1 MRPATR
7 RVCTALLACL
17 LVAASSARLFAQAG
31 AVWFAAG
38 IATRGAS
45 QVATDFDPPR
55 LSGLDGRGRGTQ
67 RVDASGKA
75 SPVFEAGAQ
84 WFPASRA
91 GIEIWVARDRGD
103 EQATSSPYSTT
114 LTYISRQPP
123 DHVPREF
130 RYERSADWPPVRTE
144 IRRWM
149 VGFNGALR
157 PVSSPRV
164 AWIVSGGLAWVRLS
178 GVIEPLGFT
187 TFVLGGHS
195 VLFPNE
201 YRLTAEL
208 EPASAWRA
216 NAGTMLDVRLASH
229 LAFTTGVRF
238 VAGADRD
245 LRLRV
250 AGVDRSQAGFEP
262 PPDDEI
268 DEALAGSTAR
278 VSTRSFRA
286 LAGLKVIF

>member
-7 RVCTALLACL
+7 RACTVLLACL
-17 LVAASSARLFAQAG
+17 FVAASSTRLFAQAG

-55 LSGLDGRGRGTQ
+55 LSGLEGRGRGTQ
-67 RVDASGKA
+67 LVDASGTA

-84 WFPASRA
+84 WFPTSRA

-103 EQATSSPYSTT
+103 EQATSSAYATT

-123 DHVPREF
+123 DHIPREF
-130 RYERSADWPPVRTE
+130 QYERSADWPPVRTE

-157 PVSSPRV
+157 PVSSLRV

-201 YRLTAEL
+201 YRLTTEL
-208 EPASAWRA
+208 APASAWRA
-216 NAGTMLDVRLASH
+216 NIGTTLDTRLSGH
-229 LAFTTGVRF
+229 LALMAGVRA
-238 VAGADRD
+238 VLGED
-245 LRLRV
+245 LDLALRV
-250 AGVDRSQAGFEP
+250 GGVDRSQAGFEP

-278 VSTRSFRA
+278 VSTRSLRA
-286 LAGLKVIF
+286 LVGLKVIF

>member
-1 MRPATR
+1 MRLVAR
-7 RVCTALLACL
+7 RACVALAACL
-17 LVAASSARLFAQAG
+17 LVAAASAPVYAQAG

-45 QVATDFDPPR
+45 GVVTDFDPPR
-55 LSGLDGRGRGTQ
+55 LSGLEGSGRGTQ

-75 SPVFEAGAQ
+75 SPLVEAGVQ
-84 WFPASRA
+84 WFPVSRV
-91 GIEIWVARDRGD
+91 GIEIWVSRDRGD
-103 EQATSSPYSTT
+103 EQATSSAYATT

-123 DHVPREF
+123 DHLPREF
-130 RYERSADWPPVRTE
+130 RYERGADWPPVRTE
-144 IRRWM
+144 IRRWT
-149 VGFNGALR
+149 VGLNGALR

-201 YRLTAEL
+201 YRLTAAL

-216 NAGTMLDVRLASH
+216 SAGTMLDVRLAPH
-229 LAFTTGVRF
+229 LALTTGVRV
-238 VAGADRD
+238 VAGGDQE

-250 AGVDRSQAGFEP
+250 TGVDGSRAGFSP
-262 PPDDEI
+262 PPEDEI

-278 VSTRSFRA
+278 VSTRSLRA